1 MALASAETLA
11 GLTAADVIY
20 VASDGT
26 VRLTSRAWRACVA
39 STGYAEPALH
49 FVRFKDD
56 RYYNAIKTFGSPD
69 FIHRFWDHRAFC
81 EVVPGDTV
89 IFAEG
94 DEHQNIMPF
103 AFDDSANF

>member
-1 MALASAETLA
+1 LISTAPHLQKLSAD
-11 GLTAADVIY
+11 GVIS

-26 VRLTSRAWRACVA
+26 VRLTSKAWRACVS
-39 STGYAEPALH
+39 STEYAEPALH

-56 RYYNAIKTFGSPD
+56 RWHNAVKTFGKPD
-69 FIHRFWDHRAFC
+69 FIHRFWDYRAFC

-94 DEHQNIMPF
+94 DEHQNIVPF